1 MGLFNRNKTKAAEP
15 TADQYVNDKLSSY
28 FTGGNMFEMD
38 VELKAQHEKS
48 KISLAS
54 GYNDNYSSVDAA
66 INSTIEPFK
75 YIDYYLLKQWGM
87 YFTNLFRWE
96 SNSPK
101 LDEKIKKLLYYGFFN
116 GESALF
122 YNPVSCEWD
131 VVLIAEKEIG
141 FYGNI
146 RKVKYYYTPTFDKQQ
161 RPLPKNIFTSTD
173 PSRFVFYTFR
183 TDALSCW
190 VWLWPAVRIQQML
203 LNQINVANIISNKQ
217 IMLSIDNETDNK
229 KELETFLSPLRFWI
243 FGRAKLKLEDS
254 IKRLTDQEQL
264 TISEKYLEIYRQT
277 MDIYHDIFG
286 YRNNS
291 DFKKERNVSNE
302 VDASQ
307 SMFDNI
313 QNEYFFNFDLFI
325 RNLQANS
332 HFYGVIKNL
341 KQKEVDD
348 NETERSDNS
357 NDL

>member
-1 MGLFNRNKTKAAEP
+1 MGFFNRKTKSVETTP
-15 TADQYVNDKLSSY
+15 DQYVQDKLSSY
-28 FTGGNMFEMD
+28 FTGGNMYEMD

-48 KISLAS
+48 KISLSS
-54 GYNDNYSSVDAA
+54 GYNDNYASVDES
-66 INSTIEPFK
+66 INKVIEPFQ
-75 YIDYYLLKQWGM
+75 YIDYYLLKQWAM
-87 YFTNLFRWE
+87 YFTNLFRWK
-96 SNSPK
+96 SSSAK

-116 GESALF
+116 GESAL
-122 YNPVSCEWD
+122 YANPVSGNWD

-146 RKVKYYYTPTFDKQQ
+146 RKIKYYYTPTFDKQQ
-161 RPLPKNIFTSTD
+161 RPLPKHVFSSTE
-173 PSRFVFYTFR
+173 PERFVFYTFR
-183 TDALSCW
+183 TDAMSCW
-190 VWLWPAVRIQQML
+190 VWLWPAVRIQKML

-286 YRNNS
+286 YRNNA

-302 VDASQ
+302 IDASQ

-325 RNLQANS
+325 RNLQANIY
-332 HFYGVIKNL
+332 FADRIENL
-341 KQKEVDD
+341 KEKEVEE
-348 NETERSDNS
+348 NATESGDSSTNI
-357 NDL
+357 

>member
-1 MGLFNRNKTKAAEP
+1 MGFFNRTKTKSQ
-15 TADQYVNDKLSSY
+15 DNSNQYVEDKLSSY
-28 FTGGNMFEMD
+28 FSGGNMYDMD
-38 VELKAQHEKS
+38 VALQAQHEKS
-48 KISLAS
+48 KISLSS
-54 GYNDNYSSVDAA
+54 GYNDNYTSVDAA
-66 INSTIEPFK
+66 INSTIEPFQ
-75 YIDYYLLKQWGM
+75 YIDYYLLKQWAM
-87 YFTNLFRWE
+87 YYTNLFRWQ
-96 SNSPK
+96 SDSVK

-116 GESALF
+116 GESALY
-122 YNPVSCEWD
+122 YNPVSLEWD
-131 VVLIAEKEIG
+131 VVLIAEKEMG

-146 RKVKYYYTPTFDKQQ
+146 RKIKFYYSPTFDKAN
-161 RPLPKNIFTSTD
+161 RPLPKNLFTSKD
-173 PSRFVFYTFR
+173 PGRFVFYTFR

-190 VWLWPAVRIQQML
+190 VWLWPAVRIQKML

-254 IKRLTDQEQL
+254 IKRLTDREQL

-286 YRNNS
+286 YRNNA

-302 VDASQ
+302 IEASQ

-325 RNLQANS
+325 RNLQNNI
-332 HFYGVIKNL
+332 HFKGSIINL
-341 KQKEVDD
+341 KEKEVDD
-348 NETERSDNS
+348 AIEPSTPGTII
-357 NDL
+357 